1 MTASPS
7 AVNRITNSATRKI
20 FTFVRN
26 ADAMSGRD
34 SRKIS
39 RLKNA
44 SLTSSQPGDVTT
56 SATSAPKKTAVE
68 TSATATARPPERPP
82 VRLPTIFELRS
93 SLRVVPLLQDRRGT
107 REPLRLVALQ

>member
-7 AVNRITNSATRKI
+7 AVKRITTSAIQKI
-20 FTFVRN
+20 FTFVRK
-26 ADAMSGRD
+26 AEAMPGSD

-56 SATSAPKKTAVE
+56 ATAMRAKKTSVE
-68 TSATATARPPERPP
+68 TTAIVTARPPEEPP
-82 VRLPTIFELRS
+82 VRLPTIFEPRS
-93 SLRVVPLLQDRRGT
+93 SLSALLQDRRGA
-107 REPLRLVALQ
+107 RQPLRLVLL